1 MKTDM
6 NLQRDVLDELRWD
19 PEVDERKVGVTVA
32 DGAITLTGYAESY
45 AHKLAAKRAASRVKG
60 VLAIV
65 DKLDVHLADA
75 HRTTDEGLATRIAH
89 VLTWNISA
97 PQDIKAEVQD
107 GVVTLCGEIDW
118 QYQRDNILKNIE
130 HVRGVVSVVDNIKL
144 KIQTPLLGDLRDR
157 IASAL
162 QRHADIEASKID
174 VSVSGGTVTLTGT
187 VDSLAEMHRIQR
199 TAWAAP
205 GVTKLVDKL
214 RVA

>member
-6 NLQRDVLDELRWD
+6 DLQRDVLDELRWD
-19 PEVDERKVGVTVA
+19 PQVDERKIGVMVA
-32 DGAITLTGYAESY
+32 DGSITLSGYAESY
-45 AHKLAAKRAASRVKG
+45 AHKLAAKRAAARVKG

-65 DKLDVHLADA
+65 DKIDVHLEDV
-75 HRTTDEGLATRIAH
+75 HRMTDEGLAKRIAH

-118 QYQRDNILKNIE
+118 QYQRDNILQNIE
-130 HVRGVVSVVDNIKL
+130 HVRGVVGVVDNIKL
-144 KIQTPLLGDLRDR
+144 KITTPSVNDVRDR

-162 QRHADIEASKID
+162 QRHADVEAGKID
-174 VSVSGGTVTLTGT
+174 VFVSGGTVTLSGT

-205 GVTKLVDKL
+205 GVTKLIDNL